1 MNQEFF
7 QDGFEDFLRESS
19 DDLRMHP
26 SDRVWQ
32 GLQTRMHPTPKW
44 PYILGGAGIFALGLA
59 TGIWLNLGGPTNTR
73 TASLSNIAPS
83 ALSRPT
89 PSQAMP
95 IWERPTIKATQDGFR
110 SLTAAQV
117 LTAGSPMTDIHDR
130 SAYPSPTRTE
140 TATPSLVQLFAR
152 TGAWSELAQPALLEA
167 SSDRHVPRH
176 AAMSTPPKASM
187 ARPAGT
193 TAKSAPME
201 GSAADRFLQSL
212 GSIRRRTNLQAYLT
226 PSVSYRNLIGQAT
239 RSNYTFSNGYS
250 PNAGFGA
257 PTDVNDAVT
266 HRPGFGLEA
275 GSTVQYTLTRSLRV
289 KAGLQFNLTNYDIE
303 AYTYAPEMAPLSAAR
318 GNGGGAAI
326 QSLSYFRNATGFSRT
341 WLRNSHFMVS
351 MPVGLEYTV
360 AGNRKLSF
368 TVASTLQPTYMLRN
382 RSYLISTNL
391 KNYAEEPALYRKW
404 NLNAGAEAYLSMHT
418 GSYRWVMG
426 PQIRYQLLSSYKQDY
441 PIREH
446 LVDLGFKVG
455 IQKTIH

>member
-1 MNQEFF
+1 MNEDFY
-7 QDGFEDFLRESS
+7 QDGFEDFLKESS

-32 GLQTRMHPTPKW
+32 GLHARMHPAQKW

-59 TGIWLNLGGPTNTR
+59 TGIWLNLSRPADTPSRSIPVAPAPSMAIGAQEMPTWSRPVIEAAQNGFR
-73 TASLSNIAPS
+73 PLPTASLLTEGHRMGVIADQG
-83 ALSRPT
+83 
-89 PSQAMP
+89 SQAF
-95 IWERPTIKATQDGFR
+95 ATRTGNAIP
-110 SLTAAQV
+110 SLT
-117 LTAGSPMTDIHDR
+117 H
-130 SAYPSPTRTE
+130 
-140 TATPSLVQLFAR
+140 LFAR
-152 TGAWSELAQPALLEA
+152 TGSWSALAQPSLIEP
-167 SSDRHVPRH
+167 STDRQAPRH
-176 AAMSTPPKASM
+176 GEM
-187 ARPAGT
+187 APLPTAPTGRPAGAT
-193 TAKSAPME
+193 SKPSFIS
-201 GSAADRFLQSL
+201 GSAADRFLQGL
-212 GSIRRRTNLQAYLT
+212 GSIRRRTILQVYLT

-239 RSNYTFSNGYS
+239 RSNYIFPNNYS
-250 PNAGFGA
+250 INAGFGA

-266 HRPGFGLEA
+266 HRPGIGLEA
-275 GSTVQYTLTRSLRV
+275 GSAMQYTLTRSLRV

-318 GNGGGAAI
+318 GAGGGATI
-326 QSLSYFRNATGFSRT
+326 QSVSYFRNAAGFSRT

-382 RSYLISTNL
+382 KSYLISTNL

-404 NLNAGAEAYLSMHT
+404 NLNAGAEAYLSMNT
-418 GSYRWVMG
+418 GSYRWIMG

-441 PIREH
+441 PIQEH
-446 LVDLGFKVG
+446 LVDFGFKVG